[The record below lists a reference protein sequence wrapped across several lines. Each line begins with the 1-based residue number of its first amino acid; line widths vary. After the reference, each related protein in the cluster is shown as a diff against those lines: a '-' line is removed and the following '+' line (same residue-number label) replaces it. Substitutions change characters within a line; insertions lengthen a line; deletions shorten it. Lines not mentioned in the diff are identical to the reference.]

1 MSHSSHLGG
10 VPALPKREDFP
21 ADDAI
26 SVKSERP
33 GVVQANRVKAIL
45 TRRDI
50 HIAFF
55 L

>member
-1 MSHSSHLGG
+1 MSNSSHLGG
-10 VPALPKREDFP
+10 VPALHKHEDTP
-21 ADDAI
+21 ADDAA

-33 GVVQANRVKAIL
+33 GVVQANRVKAVL